1 MTPLS
6 ANRICGL
13 ETSTILLAVCWMT
26 TRIFPYH
33 YAELMNIEP
42 PATNL
47 LLGRNLLF
55 AALWPLFLSLAPGE
69 HQELSKPILE
79 MA

>member
-1 MTPLS
+1 
-6 ANRICGL
+6 
-13 ETSTILLAVCWMT
+13 MT

-33 YAELMNIEP
+33 YAELMKIEP